1 MDVKTTHVTLVA
13 NLAYGTKAPLGLTVV
28 NILPGGQLLGGGVS
42 LDTFWQVQ
50 FFLLPGVTFTGTA
63 GQTVTLATTC

>member
-1 MDVKTTHVTLVA
+1 VKTTHVTLVA

-50 FFLLPGVTFTGTA
+50 FLLLPGMTFTGTA